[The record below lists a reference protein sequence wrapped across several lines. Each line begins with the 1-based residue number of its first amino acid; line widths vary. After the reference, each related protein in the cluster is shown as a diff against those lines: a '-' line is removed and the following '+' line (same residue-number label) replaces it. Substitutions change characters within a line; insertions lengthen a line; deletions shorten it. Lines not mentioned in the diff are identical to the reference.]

1 MNIYGTTELW
11 IIEYIITRFKNL
23 TRLYIQI
30 VIGLE
35 YVMIERAV
43 VDMCLILGQ
52 VQ

>member
-11 IIEYIITRFKNL
+11 ITEYSIKRFKNL
-23 TRLYIQI
+23 TRFYIQI

-35 YVMIERAV
+35 YVMIERAI
-43 VDMCLILGQ
+43 VDMRLILGQ